1 MEKSIQMSMIKIKVN
16 KFGYFKK
23 QLQILCISFGKIV
36 TLQLILPLGAETIK
50 ERHRDCCG
58 NIHD

>member
-50 ERHRDCCG
+50 ERT
-58 NIHD
+58 